1 MNRHGVPVRGSATVE
16 FVLVVPFLL
25 AIMALVWDVREQIGF
40 RTGIA
45 RQVHIAAAAAADDHR
60 GGAPFAAGMGQLR
73 SLLKRDGVSGSIDAA
88 VVVRGTKRRDATNC
102 PADQWC
108 PPVVAA
114 TWPNKPADGAAWA
127 RDGAVGCAADP
138 ADPLPDAGTAFA
150 EDATV
155 LPREAQAGEDADPDD
170 ESTWISRNLRPDE
183 WWVVLDICFE
193 PRGGTFSG
201 RLANLSV
208 ALFDAQPVSR
218 RRIAWGSI
226 HDLRICDWCRLSA
239 SGTPLSI

>member
-1 MNRHGVPVRGSATVE
+1 MRGSATVE

-40 RTGIA
+40 RTDIA
-45 RQVHIAAAAAADDHR
+45 RQVHIAAAAVADDPI
-60 GGAPFAAGMGQLR
+60 GGPFAAGMGELR
-73 SLLKRDGVSGSIDAA
+73 GLLERDGVSGAIDAA
-88 VVVRGTKRRDATNC
+88 VVVRGSARRDGTNC
-102 PADQWC
+102 PANQWC
-108 PPVVAA
+108 PPRVAA
-114 TWPNKPADGAAWA
+114 TWPNTAADGAWA
-127 RDGAVGCAADP
+127 RDGAVGCAAGP
-138 ADPLPDAGTAFA
+138 ADPLPDAGEAFD

-155 LPREAQAGEDADPDD
+155 LPHETQGGEDADPDD
-170 ESTWISRNLRPDE
+170 ESTWVSRNLGAQE

-208 ALFDAQPVSR
+208 ALFDAQPVTR

-226 HDLRICDWCRLSA
+226 HDLMTCDWCRLSA
-239 SGTPLSI
+239 SGTPLFTGN